1 MLTYLLYYLSIHHP
15 SFIISSS
22 PLSSD
27 PPNVTV
33 TPSDELTV
41 NVTFKATLTC
51 TVFAIPLPNITWIKD
66 VNDSV
71 VSEETGRVS
80 ITEIDSI
87 NTRTSVLSF
96 SSTLKSDES
105 SYTCVATNDI
115 ENVLNTPTSATTNL
129 IVQGTSHLIMF

>member
-1 MLTYLLYYLSIHHP
+1 M
-15 SFIISSS
+15 
-22 PLSSD
+22 
-27 PPNVTV
+27 TV

-41 NVTFKATLTC
+41 NVTFNATLTC

-87 NTRTSVLSF
+87 NIRTSVLSF
-96 SSTLKSDES
+96 SSSLKSDES

-115 ENVLNTPTSATTNL
+115 ENVLNTLTSATINL
-129 IVQGTSHLIMF
+129 IVQGTSHLIMFY